1 MRIITIAEVVLL
13 SNIRNNGVYLISSY
27 SIGRK
32 KGKKEERVEGRE
44 KMTVSFN
51 RWQSVKLKF

>member
-32 KGKKEERVEGRE
+32 KGKKEERVEERKEERKNTIVDDLFG
-44 KMTVSFN
+44 SN
-51 RWQSVKLKF
+51 